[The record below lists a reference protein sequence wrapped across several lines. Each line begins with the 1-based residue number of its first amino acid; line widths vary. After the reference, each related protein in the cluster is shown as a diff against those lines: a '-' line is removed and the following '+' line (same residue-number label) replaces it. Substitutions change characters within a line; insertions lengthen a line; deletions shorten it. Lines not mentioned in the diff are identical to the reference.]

1 MKLLTN
7 ILNENDF
14 CLDERNNMSL
24 DQYFERLNKH
34 NLKKTPKRIE
44 ILRVMNSKNTYFSP
58 QELWAL
64 LKKKFKKIGLPT
76 VYRILQQFQEI
87 GIVSSI
93 QKEDNHLYYFL
104 CSIEHSHHHFICRKC
119 KKVSCVEYCNFDQIK
134 KSVEEQLQS
143 RAETHFLQIEGL
155 CKDCLES

>member
-1 MKLLTN
+1 
-7 ILNENDF
+7 
-14 CLDERNNMSL
+14 MSL
-24 DQYFERLNKH
+24 DHYFIQLANHK
-34 NLKKTPKRIE
+34 LKKTPKRIE

-58 QELWAL
+58 QELWAM
-64 LKKKFKKIGLPT
+64 LKEKFQKIGLPT

-87 GIVSSI
+87 GIVASI
-93 QKEDNHLYYFL
+93 QKEDNQLYYFL

-119 KKVSCVEYCNFDQIK
+119 KKVSCIEYCNFDQIK

-143 RAETHFLQIEGL
+143 KAETHFLQIEGL